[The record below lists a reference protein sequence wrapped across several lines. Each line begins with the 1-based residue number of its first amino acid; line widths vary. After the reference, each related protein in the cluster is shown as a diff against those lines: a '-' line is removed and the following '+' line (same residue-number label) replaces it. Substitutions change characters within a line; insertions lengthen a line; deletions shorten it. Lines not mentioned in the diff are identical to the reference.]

1 MNECIKDMM
10 GYLEETADIL
20 GEDLSKKEI
29 EELSMLFL
37 GIMLAYSKERNKMSI
52 IIDAI
57 AEIIEGDNAPKILN

>member
-1 MNECIKDMM
+1 MNKCIKDMM

-37 GIMLAYSKERNKMSI
+37 GIMLAYSKERNKMGI